1 MLFVRPL
8 RTIGK
13 ASYIRRG
20 KQEVVRKVWPDRP
33 PVQNLPHRDNKKGVH
48 AVAKKA
54 EKLHKIRAGRI

>member
-33 PVQNLPHRDNKKGVH
+33 PVQNLPHGQQERGACGCKKGGE
-48 AVAKKA
+48 AA
-54 EKLHKIRAGRI
+54 